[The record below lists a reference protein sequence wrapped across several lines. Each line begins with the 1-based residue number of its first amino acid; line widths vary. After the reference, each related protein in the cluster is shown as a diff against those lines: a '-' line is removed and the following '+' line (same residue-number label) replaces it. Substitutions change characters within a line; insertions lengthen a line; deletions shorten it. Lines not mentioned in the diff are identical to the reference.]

1 MAAVNSFLGS
11 LLGMVLALPL
21 AFRRPRPAGFFRL
34 IAASGAS
41 LTSVVYTGW
50 PVGALNPP
58 PQNPQCTYSTG
69 QLWSGQVRAQ
79 HKVSRPQ
86 AGLSA
91 PASTKPLVQFSIR
104 QVVIIYILW
113 QQLVCL
119 ALFQNGLYAGA
130 QVFLSIA
137 QQPHTTRKQK
147 VSGVEAANIRGFL
160 VHITNSQRR
169 IIRDFIR
176 NILCFLTNQV

>member
-1 MAAVNSFLGS
+1 
-11 LLGMVLALPL
+11 MVLALPL
-21 AFRRPRPAGFFRL
+21 AFRRPRPAGVFRT
-34 IAASGAS
+34 IGASGAS

-58 PQNPQCTYSTG
+58 PQNPKRTYSTG

-91 PASTKPLVQFSIR
+91 PPITKPLVQFSIR
-104 QVVIIYILW
+104 QVVIVYIL
-113 QQLVCL
+113 LHLLICM
-119 ALFQNGLYAGA
+119 ALFLHGLYGGA
-130 QVFLSIA
+130 QIFLSIA

-147 VSGVEAANIRGFL
+147 VSGAEAANVRGFL
-160 VHITNSQRR
+160 VRTTNSQRR
-169 IIRDFIR
+169 IIRHFFC
-176 NILCFLTNQV
+176 NTLCFLTNQV